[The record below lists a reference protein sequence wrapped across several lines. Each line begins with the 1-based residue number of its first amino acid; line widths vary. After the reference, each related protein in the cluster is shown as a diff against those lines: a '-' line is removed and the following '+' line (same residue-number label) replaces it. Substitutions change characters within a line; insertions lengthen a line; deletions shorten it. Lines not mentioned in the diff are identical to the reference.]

1 MKRSTPMDRNI
12 GAKVQ
17 YYRNQLN
24 LTQKELAARLQV
36 NGCDLSE
43 VMVAQIE
50 IGYRAV
56 SVFEID
62 KLAEVLH
69 VDYNALFAQD
79 WAGQTLGKWPTGRR
93 AISGGMAWPGGQAPQ
108 REFSGLP
115 ECSHYGNGLPIEGW
129 APQCPIER
137 RAVLEGMGHG

>member
-1 MKRSTPMDRNI
+1 MYMECSMKRSTPMDRNI

-69 VDYNALFAQD
+69 VDYNALFAKD
-79 WAGQTLGKWPTGRR
+79 
-93 AISGGMAWPGGQAPQ
+93 
-108 REFSGLP
+108 
-115 ECSHYGNGLPIEGW
+115 
-129 APQCPIER
+129 
-137 RAVLEGMGHG
+137 

>member
-1 MKRSTPMDRNI
+1 MYMECSMKRSTPMDRNI

-17 YYRNQLN
+17 YYRNQLD

-79 WAGQTLGKWPTGRR
+79 
-93 AISGGMAWPGGQAPQ
+93 
-108 REFSGLP
+108 
-115 ECSHYGNGLPIEGW
+115 
-129 APQCPIER
+129 
-137 RAVLEGMGHG
+137 

>member
-1 MKRSTPMDRNI
+1 MYMECSMKRSTPMDRNI

-62 KLAEVLH
+62 KLAEVLQG
-69 VDYNALFAQD
+69 DYNALFAQD
-79 WAGQTLGKWPTGRR
+79 
-93 AISGGMAWPGGQAPQ
+93 
-108 REFSGLP
+108 
-115 ECSHYGNGLPIEGW
+115 
-129 APQCPIER
+129 
-137 RAVLEGMGHG
+137 

>member
-1 MKRSTPMDRNI
+1 MDRNI
-12 GAKVQ
+12 DAKVQ

-62 KLAEVLH
+62 KLVEVLQ

-79 WAGQTLGKWPTGRR
+79 
-93 AISGGMAWPGGQAPQ
+93 
-108 REFSGLP
+108 
-115 ECSHYGNGLPIEGW
+115 
-129 APQCPIER
+129 
-137 RAVLEGMGHG
+137 

>member
-1 MKRSTPMDRNI
+1 MYMECSMKRSTPMDRNI
-12 GAKVQ
+12 GAKVL

-79 WAGQTLGKWPTGRR
+79 
-93 AISGGMAWPGGQAPQ
+93 
-108 REFSGLP
+108 
-115 ECSHYGNGLPIEGW
+115 
-129 APQCPIER
+129 
-137 RAVLEGMGHG
+137 

>member
-1 MKRSTPMDRNI
+1 MYMECSMKRSTPMDRNI

-79 WAGQTLGKWPTGRR
+79 
-93 AISGGMAWPGGQAPQ
+93 
-108 REFSGLP
+108 
-115 ECSHYGNGLPIEGW
+115 
-129 APQCPIER
+129 
-137 RAVLEGMGHG
+137 

>member
-1 MKRSTPMDRNI
+1 MYMECFMKRSTPMDRNI

-62 KLAEVLH
+62 KLVEVLH

-79 WAGQTLGKWPTGRR
+79 
-93 AISGGMAWPGGQAPQ
+93 
-108 REFSGLP
+108 
-115 ECSHYGNGLPIEGW
+115 
-129 APQCPIER
+129 
-137 RAVLEGMGHG
+137 